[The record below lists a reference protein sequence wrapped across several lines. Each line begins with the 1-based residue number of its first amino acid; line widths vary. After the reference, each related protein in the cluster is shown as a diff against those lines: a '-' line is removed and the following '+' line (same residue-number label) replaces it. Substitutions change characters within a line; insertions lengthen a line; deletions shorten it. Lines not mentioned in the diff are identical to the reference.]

1 MSKKEEKDKEPEIIF
16 EIIGPKEE
24 PKNSKMED
32 VIFTFVI
39 FMFVGFFL
47 KAVLW

>member
-1 MSKKEEKDKEPEIIF
+1 MSEQEEDKDPEIIF
-16 EIIGPKEE
+16 EIFGTKEE
-24 PKNSKMED
+24 PKNSKMENI
-32 VIFTFVI
+32 IFTFVI

>member
-1 MSKKEEKDKEPEIIF
+1 MSKQEEKEPEIIF
-16 EIIGPKEE
+16 EIIGSKEE

-32 VIFTFVI
+32 IIFTFVI

>member
-1 MSKKEEKDKEPEIIF
+1 MSKQEEKEEPEIIF
-16 EIIGPKEE
+16 EIIGAKEE

-32 VIFTFVI
+32 IIFTFVI

>member
-1 MSKKEEKDKEPEIIF
+1 MSKEEEPDNIF
-16 EIIGPKEE
+16 EVIGEKEE

-32 VIFTFVI
+32 IVFTFVI